1 MGETPRGHRHQP
13 AQGWD
18 PVRYDTNARF
28 VSDLGAAV
36 FEILAPQA
44 GERILDLGCGDGALT
59 EEIASSGADVVG
71 VDASPD
77 FVAAATSR
85 GLDARTMNGH
95 HLEFENEF
103 DAVFSNAALHWMR
116 DADAVIDGVRRALGP
131 GGRFV
136 AEFGGGANVAL
147 VSGALVAAL
156 ERRGLDGAG
165 FVPWY
170 FPDEEEYRARLEAAG
185 FTVDEIA
192 LIPRPTVLPGPIE
205 DWLETFAGSFLG
217 AVDEA
222 GRPGLKAEVAAALR
236 PALCDAEGRWSV
248 DYVRLRLAAHLEAAP

>member
-1 MGETPRGHRHQP
+1 MDALAGQDWSAE
-13 AQGWD
+13 
-18 PVRYDTNARF
+18 RYARNARF
-28 VSDLGAAV
+28 VSELGAPLLAL
-36 FEILAPQA
+36 LAPRP
-44 GERILDLGCGDGALT
+44 GERILDLGCGDGALSL
-59 EEIASSGADVVG
+59 EIMAAGATVVG
-71 VDASPD
+71 VDAAPD
-77 FVAAATSR
+77 MVAAARAR
-85 GLDARTMNGH
+85 GVDARQMDGQA
-95 HLEFENEF
+95 LGFEGEF

-116 DADAVIDGVRRALGP
+116 DADAVIDGVRRALVP

-156 ERRGLDGAG
+156 ERRGLDGAR

-170 FPDEEEYRARLEAAG
+170 FPDDGEYRARLEAAG

-192 LIPRPTVLPGPIE
+192 LIPRPTVLPGPIG

-217 AVDEA
+217 AIGEA
-222 GRPGLKAEVAAALR
+222 GRPAFKAEVAEALR

-248 DYVRLRLAAHLEAAP
+248 DYVRLRLAAHMEGTR